1 MSVFYDN
8 SITDVGRLL
17 LADIQSGA
25 KFVPTKIV
33 IGSGYMPQ
41 GKTTRTMTDVAEIVK
56 ELSLNKV
63 QKTSDGSVIFG
74 TSFNNEDIFEPF
86 YYRELGLYAK
96 GVYYNDD
103 GEPSNETE
111 EVLYSYG
118 NAGDNAELIPAYS
131 EGSITE
137 RQLDLIVYIGNDT
150 EVVVNIESGMYVT
163 MPVFTE
169 QIEKINKE
177 IITIKADFDGIND
190 KIGITTDDEGT
201 VSTGTVFGKLNSILL
216 YLTVTLVEKLSKIT
230 EDISENKTSIG
241 SAEDLSTSPTIF
253 GKLAEIKETLTTK
266 FNEVISK
273 ITDSISENKKVVG
286 SPEDISTSPTIFGK
300 LAEIK
305 EIITSKFADIIS
317 KITGIDSKIGTTT
330 DTGGTSSAGGI
341 FAKLNKLLTDWT
353 TTRASRIDSIYT
365 NTTTNNTANTTGTLS
380 QKLSSVIS
388 TLSSILTNTNAST
401 TSSSTGTLS
410 QKLNYVINNMVT
422 KDFFLG
428 EAIEFTSPGTYTITI
443 PTFAKSMIVT
453 ACGGGGGGGSGTSNA
468 LSGIGGGA
476 GGGGGGAAAINN
488 KTYSLTGK
496 GGTEIKITIGAG
508 GAGGNRDSQNG
519 VTGESTIISGFVTL
533 AGGIGGRG
541 DGGDGGAS
549 GGAGGGRG
557 GAGAK
562 SSTLNGYTGTSG
574 VVGTGGTGGTATEQN
589 THGGG
594 GGGGSLGAGG
604 KGDGYTSTGT
614 EGSKGSGG
622 GGGKGSYRSSYSEG
636 KKGGDGYCKIEWI
649 G

>member
-1 MSVFYDN
+1 MSAFYDN
-8 SITDVGRLL
+8 NITDVGRLL
-17 LADIQSGA
+17 LADIQSGS

-41 GKTTRTMTDVAEIVK
+41 GKTTRTMTDVAEVVK

-74 TSFNNEDIFEPF
+74 AAFSNEDILEPF

-96 GVYYNDD
+96 GVYYNAE

-150 EVVVNIESGMYVT
+150 EVVLNIEAGIYVT

-241 SAEDLSTSPTIF
+241 NAEDL
-253 GKLAEIKETLTTK
+253 
-266 FNEVISK
+266 
-273 ITDSISENKKVVG
+273 
-286 SPEDISTSPTIFGK
+286 STSPTIFGK

-317 KITGIDSKIGTTT
+317 KIAGIDSKIGTTT

-365 NTTTNNTANTTGTLS
+365 NTNT
-380 QKLSSVIS
+380 
-388 TLSSILTNTNAST
+388 ST
-401 TSSSTGTLS
+401 TSSSTGTLCQRLNYIRTLIGTSSDSGTTTLFGKISDIQENSIS
-410 QKLNYVINNMVT
+410 QSEEIIELNDKIGVTNDITASVTDGTMMGKLNV
-422 KDFFLG
+422 L
-428 EAIEFTSPGTYTITI
+428 IENLIGGVETFTTDGVFKVPSGVSKIY
-443 PTFAKSMIVT
+443 VT
-453 ACGGGGGGGSGTSNA
+453 AAGGGGGGGCSYNDTYVA
-468 LSGIGGGA
+468 GGA
-476 GGGGGGAAAINN
+476 GGGGGASIV
-488 KTYSLTGK
+488 KQPYSVTPGSSISIK
-496 GGTEIKITIGAG
+496 IGHGGQGGTSS
-508 GAGGNRDSQNG
+508 DVNG
-519 VTGESTIISGFVTL
+519 KSGTATVVGSLVTL
-533 AGGIGGRG
+533 AGGT
-541 DGGDGGAS
+541 
-549 GGAGGGRG
+549 GGAGGKYVSSPTVGQIIANG
-557 GAGAK
+557 GAA
-562 SSTLNGYTGTSG
+562 
-574 VVGTGGTGGTATEQN
+574 GGTGGGSGGSSVYTGYDRPSTDLREQIVQTTTGKN
-589 THGGG
+589 GAIGTGGSSG
-594 GGGGSLGAGG
+594 SDYYYYAAGGGGSYGNGGYGG
-604 KGDGYTSTGT
+604 KTKNPT
-614 EGSKGSGG
+614 SGG
-622 GGGKGSYRSSYSEG
+622 GGCGGTQQSSNDNG
-636 KKGGDGYCKIEWI
+636 QNGANGIVIIEW
-649 G
+649 

>member
-1 MSVFYDN
+1 MSAFYDN
-8 SITDVGRLL
+8 NITDVGRLL

-74 TSFNNEDIFEPF
+74 TSFNNEDILEPF

-96 GVYYNDD
+96 GVYYNAE

-111 EVLYSYG
+111 EILYSYG

-150 EVVVNIESGMYVT
+150 EVVLNIEAGIYVT

-201 VSTGTVFGKLNSILL
+201 VSTGTVFGKLNGILS

-241 SAEDLSTSPTIF
+241 NAEDLSSSPTIF

-286 SPEDISTSPTIFGK
+286 NPEDISTSPTIFGK

-317 KITGIDSKIGTTT
+317 KITDIDSKIGTTT

-365 NTTTNNTANTTGTLS
+365 NTTTNNTASTTGTLS

-388 TLSSILTNTNAST
+388 TLSSILTNTSSST

-410 QKLNYVINNMVT
+410 QKLNYII
-422 KDFFLG
+422 KFLLG
-428 EAIEFTSPGTYTITI
+428 YNDIKSLKVFTSSDLDQGETA
-443 PTFAKSMIVT
+443 TFSMNT
-453 ACGGGGGGGSGTSNA
+453 AGRIERIFVKGYNSD
-468 LSGIGGGA
+468 A
-476 GGGGGGAAAINN
+476 GGQYTSAGTLQINVDDIELFNELIYTNIGATKKDVNVNIGPTTALAPTDTESKFFSTNSYLPINMEFR
-488 KTYSLTGK
+488 KVKVSLTGSNNSIN
-496 GGTEIKITIGAG
+496 TIKLI
-508 GAGGNRDSQNG
+508 
-519 VTGESTIISGFVTL
+519 V
-533 AGGIGGRG
+533 
-541 DGGDGGAS
+541 
-549 GGAGGGRG
+549 
-557 GAGAK
+557 
-562 SSTLNGYTGTSG
+562 Y
-574 VVGTGGTGGTATEQN
+574 
-589 THGGG
+589 
-594 GGGGSLGAGG
+594 
-604 KGDGYTSTGT
+604 
-614 EGSKGSGG
+614 
-622 GGGKGSYRSSYSEG
+622 YR
-636 KKGGDGYCKIEWI
+636 
-649 G
+649 